1 MGHLHILI
9 RRLLTRLLDI
19 MRPERPLHSEQAL
32 LWERHGVEA
41 GVGTADGVVAM
52 LTLTSTTSTL
62 TTITRTLTTTLT
74 RRTLTKP
81 TIIRPTRSIAVRGN
95 IIRNI
100 AEALLTTGRQQARSK
115 INWQIGDRVE
125 QELAIAPALEP
136 APEIGQV
143 LAELEL
149 VQVAAVLERDQ
160 AAVELERAQV
170 EVVPELDPL
179 RAQLA
184 GVLKTKSVTG
194 VPRRDLVLIVG
205 VALAAV
211 AETTREPAAAEA
223 VIA

>member
-41 GVGTADGVVAM
+41 GVGTADGVVEM
-52 LTLTSTTSTL
+52 LTLTSTTS
-62 TTITRTLTTTLT
+62 IT
-74 RRTLTKP
+74 RRTFTKP
-81 TIIRPTRSIAVRGN
+81 TIIRTTRSIAVRGN

-136 APEIGQV
+136 APEIGPVLAELELDQV

-179 RAQLA
+179 
-184 GVLKTKSVTG
+184 
-194 VPRRDLVLIVG
+194 
-205 VALAAV
+205 
-211 AETTREPAAAEA
+211 
-223 VIA
+223 